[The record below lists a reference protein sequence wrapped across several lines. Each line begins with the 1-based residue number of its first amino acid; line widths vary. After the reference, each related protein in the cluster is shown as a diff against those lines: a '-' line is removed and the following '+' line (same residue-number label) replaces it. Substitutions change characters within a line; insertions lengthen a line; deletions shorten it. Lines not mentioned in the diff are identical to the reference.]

1 MMGVIAYLGGET
13 RLRLTGAS
21 PERCLNAL
29 TRAGVEFWGIAKE
42 DELHLLVSVLP
53 RDVRR
58 AEHIA
63 KRAMCEVECLYTR
76 GLRNDLAKLLRR
88 PMLTLGLTAAV
99 LLSFFLQSFVWVIEV
114 RGNETVHT
122 QTVLRALEE
131 EGIHCGAWAADIAY
145 KQVRHPLLN
154 RLPQLS
160 WIAVN
165 RSGGKLTVLVTER
178 RNAVSEKP
186 DYLAAHIVAA
196 RDGVLTEVNVSE
208 GVRLC
213 AVGDTVRAGQVLV
226 SGIEDYGVYL
236 RAVCAQAE
244 IYGQT
249 WHKMTVVMPSKTVQ
263 KRYTGRE
270 WTRTTLTVGRKRIKI
285 CGNSGI
291 LGINCDKMISV
302 KKLTLPGYSFPVTLE
317 TEIYREYEPV
327 ECAVNAAY
335 AEKTLSAA
343 YERLTLEATVAG
355 RIVST
360 ESTLHESGGLYV
372 LTAESTCTEMLARLV
387 PAEALIEGEQH
398 E

>member
-1 MMGVIAYLGGET
+1 MMGVVAYFRGEV

-29 TRAGVEFWGIAKE
+29 SRAGTEFHGIEKE
-42 DELHLLVSVLP
+42 DELNLLVSVSR
-53 RDVRR
+53 RDARR
-58 AEHIA
+58 AERIA
-63 KRAMCEVECLYTR
+63 RRCMCEAERVYTR
-76 GLRNDLAKLLRR
+76 GLRKDLGKLLRR
-88 PMLTLGLTAAV
+88 PVLTLGLLMAIAAV
-99 LLSFFLQSFVWVIEV
+99 FFLQSFVWVIEV

-122 QTVLRALEE
+122 QTVLRALEA
-131 EGIHCGAWAADIAY
+131 EGIHCGAWAAGIAY
-145 KQVRHPLLN
+145 KQVRNPLLN

-178 RNAVSEKP
+178 RSTASERPK
-186 DYLAAHIVAA
+186 YAAAHVIAA
-196 RDGVLTEVNVSE
+196 RDGVLTAVNVSE

-213 AVGDTVRAGQVLV
+213 AVGETVRAGQVLV
-226 SGIEDYGVYL
+226 SGFEDYGVYL

-249 WHKMTVVMPSKTVQ
+249 WHKMTLVMPAKTVQ

-270 WTRTTLTVGRKRIKI
+270 WTRTTLILGRKRIKI

-291 LGINCDKMISV
+291 LGSSCDKMISV
-302 KKLTLPGYSFPVTLE
+302 KELSLPGYSFPVTLE

-327 ECAVNAAY
+327 ECAADAAD
-335 AEKTLSAA
+335 AERTLSEA
-343 YERLTLEATVAG
+343 YERLTLASMIAG
-355 RIVST
+355 QIVST
-360 ESTLHESGGLYV
+360 ESTVYESDGRYI

-387 PAEALIEGEQH
+387 PAEAGFKGEQH